1 MNITNTALKLYLTD
15 LLPLD
20 LTKYFTKDYAQ
31 IVLKVESFK
40 KKNNQTP
47 SLDFLIQY
55 ASKLGEDKEQS
66 GRIEDILYVVS
77 KIKDVGMSV
86 EEVGELFLS
95 EYKSD
100 KIRDL
105 IKKSST
111 AIIEENMVL
120 VEKLS
125 KEIAEISSLNLSNK
139 NYLENDI
146 KKDFN
151 LISKKLEYVPTGM
164 FSDMNYNFS
173 KLPIGSLITVL
184 GKSGTGKSTLL
195 LEAMLKNYLSGRNVV
210 NFNYELQRGVLYSR
224 LTAALTGVT
233 MEEITTHTFL
243 TQEASDLVF
252 LSSFVFTYEITL
264 EQANKELTKHKDR
277 DSFEE
282 YIKSKYEVRKNK
294 MKIVAAEDASALQL
308 AKTKNMKL
316 DELPN
321 DVELFQLLEEYG
333 EDMDDV
339 YVDLISEISF
349 VDGYLGR
356 ELCLTNFAK
365 QIKSEAMKHS
375 FNVYLASQVE
385 NTKTFDGNCT
395 PKYSKAIYGT
405 SDVVLTLISTNE
417 LNKENMVALLASKN
431 RHNRHD
437 SALILNKKFECMQ
450 FINTYQ
456 EVSVYEVEDEF
467 NKENRKKEK

>member
-1 MNITNTALKLYLTD
+1 MNINQTALKLYLD
-15 LLPLD
+15 GKLPQELI
-20 LTKYFTKDYAQ
+20 KCFPRDYTQ
-31 IVLKVESFK
+31 IVSKIEQFK
-40 KKNNQTP
+40 KKNSKTP

-66 GRIEDILYVVS
+66 DRIGDILYVVS
-77 KIKDVGMSV
+77 KVKDVGMSV
-86 EEVGELFLS
+86 DEISELFLA

-100 KIRDL
+100 KLRDL
-105 IKKSST
+105 IKRSSQ
-111 AIIEENMVL
+111 AVIEDNIGL

-125 KEIAEISSLNLSNK
+125 KEISAISSLSLNNK

-173 KLPIGSLITVL
+173 KLPIGSLITVT
-184 GKSGTGKSTLL
+184 GKSGTGKSSLL
-195 LEAMLKNYLSGRNVV
+195 LEAMLKNYLSGRSVV

-224 LTAALTGVT
+224 LTACLTGVT
-233 MEEITTHTFL
+233 MEEITTHNFL

-252 LSSFVFTYEITL
+252 LSSFVFTYDITL
-264 EQANKELTKHKDR
+264 EQANKELTNHKDR

-294 MKIVAAEDASALQL
+294 LKIIAAEDSSALQL
-308 AKTKNMKL
+308 AKTKNIKL

-321 DVELFQLLEEYG
+321 DVELFQILEEYG

-349 VDGYLGR
+349 VDNYLGR

-365 QIKSEAMKHS
+365 QIKAVAMKHS

-405 SDVVLTLISTNE
+405 SDVVLTLISTSE
-417 LNKENMVALLASKN
+417 LNKEGMVALLAAKN

>member
-1 MNITNTALKLYLTD
+1 MNINQTALKLYLD
-15 LLPLD
+15 NKLPQE
-20 LTKYFTKDYAQ
+20 LTKYFIKDYAQ
-31 IVLKVESFK
+31 IFSKVEMFK
-40 KKNNQTP
+40 RKNNTTP

-55 ASKLGEDKEQS
+55 ASKLGEDIKQS
-66 GRIEDILYVVS
+66 NRIEDILYVVS
-77 KIKDVGMSV
+77 KIKNVEMSV
-86 EEVGELFLS
+86 DEVGELFLS

-100 KIRDL
+100 MIRDL
-105 IKKSST
+105 IKRSST
-111 AIIEENMVL
+111 AIVEDNMVL

-125 KEIAEISSLNLSNK
+125 KEIASISSLSLNNK

-173 KLPIGSLITVL
+173 KLPIGSLITVT
-184 GKSGTGKSTLL
+184 GKSGTGKSSLL
-195 LEAMLKNYLSGRNVV
+195 LEAMLKNYLSGRSVV

-224 LTAALTGVT
+224 LTACLTGVT
-233 MEEITTHTFL
+233 MEEITTHNFL

-252 LSSFVFTYEITL
+252 LSSFVFTYDITL

-294 MKIVAAEDASALQL
+294 LKIIAAEDSSALQL
-308 AKTKNMKL
+308 AKTKNIKL

-349 VDGYLGR
+349 VDNYLGR

-365 QIKSEAMKHS
+365 QIKAVAMKHS

-405 SDVVLTLISTNE
+405 SDVVLTLISTSE
-417 LNKENMVALLASKN
+417 LNKEGMVALLAAKN